1 MLTIMIICHKLLK
14 MNPTINLIHL
24 KYFTDAVV
32 YESISEAAKMNY
44 ISQSAIS
51 QAITKL
57 EAIFGVQLVFHNRQK
72 LQVTEEGQAVFEQA
86 RLIFKTVQ
94 ETFEKVNQTKQH
106 SSGSLK
112 FVTTKSLGMSFIA
125 PSYKKIRQSLPFL
138 NFKFRMGGL
147 NLIRT
152 ALKREE
158 AEFAIVVYDHNFDQ
172 FEKKLLKKGKLHLYQ
187 AKEAPADLIHQG
199 VFIDDED
206 SLYVKELKEF
216 LEEKGYQQ
224 PIQDAIAGWE
234 LTARFTQLNIGVG
247 FFPDYIVSNNR
258 YPNIEIHPLETPSFE
273 YEICAIYNKGVRL
286 SRTAQLFLDQ
296 FTLE

>member
-1 MLTIMIICHKLLK
+1 

-24 KYFTDAVV
+24 KFFCDAVV

-44 ISQSAIS
+44 ISQSAVS

-57 EAIFGVQLVFHNRQK
+57 ESIFGVQLFFHNRQK
-72 LQVTEEGQAVFEQA
+72 LLVTDEGKVVFEQA

-94 ETFEKVNQTKQH
+94 DTFQKVNQTKDEIT
-106 SSGSLK
+106 GTLK

-125 PSYKKIRQSLPFL
+125 PSYTTIKQNMPTL

-152 ALKREE
+152 ALRREE

-172 FEKKLLKKGKLHLYQ
+172 FERLPIRKGLIRLYK
-187 AKEAPADLIHQG
+187 AIEAPLDQLDQG
-199 VFIDDED
+199 VFVDDAEGMHVNG
-206 SLYVKELKEF
+206 LVEF
-216 LEEKGYQQ
+216 LENAGYQQ
-224 PIQDAIAGWE
+224 PIQDTLAGWE
-234 LTARFTQLNIGVG
+234 LSARFTQLGIGVS

-258 YPNIEIHPLETPSFE
+258 YPNIEPHPIALPPFE
-273 YEICAIYNKGVRL
+273 YEICAVYNKGVKL